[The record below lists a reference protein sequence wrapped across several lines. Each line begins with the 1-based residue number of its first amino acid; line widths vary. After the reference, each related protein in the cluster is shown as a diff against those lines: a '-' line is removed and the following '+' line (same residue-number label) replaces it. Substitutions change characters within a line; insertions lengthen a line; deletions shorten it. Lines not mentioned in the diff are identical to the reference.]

1 MKVVRIAN
9 ALGAEVTGL
18 DLAQPLSEAQRRELR
33 ALWLEHM
40 VLLFRGQSLSAEQ
53 LIAFSR
59 NFGELERHDN
69 YQSELRHAAH
79 PELLIVRA
87 TQVEGRRVIFG
98 QQWHSDLSY
107 TLRPSMGSV
116 LHCLKLPPVGGDTLF
131 ANTAMAY
138 DALSPAM
145 QRIAERLEAVHDIA
159 NGRGHRN
166 ATAAQLEATR
176 RRNPPVIQ
184 PVVRTHPETGRKAL
198 FVSEWM
204 CKDIVG
210 MPDEEGRDLM
220 RFFCDHAVREQF
232 TLRQQWQVGDV
243 LMWDN
248 RSTLHMALSDYPAN
262 AEREL
267 MRTSITGTP
276 LGRPMLAAAA

>member
-1 MKVVRIAN
+1 MKVVRLAN
-9 ALGAEVTGL
+9 ALGAEVEGL
-18 DLAQPLSEAQRRELR
+18 DLARPLSEAQRRELR

-40 VLLFRGQSLSAEQ
+40 VLLFRGQSLTAGQ

-69 YQSELRHAAH
+69 YQSELRHAEH
-79 PELLIVRA
+79 PELLIVKA

-131 ANTAMAY
+131 ANAAMAY

-159 NGRGHRN
+159 NGRGHRT
-166 ATAAQLEATR
+166 ASAAQLEVTR
-176 RRNPPVIQ
+176 KRNPPVIQ

-210 MPDEEGRDLM
+210 LSEEEGGGLM
-220 RFFCDHAVREQF
+220 RFFCDHVVREQF
-232 TLRQQWQVGDV
+232 TFRQQWRVGDV

-248 RSTLHMALSDYPAN
+248 RSTVHMALSDYPAN

-276 LGRPMLAAAA
+276 LGRPVLAAAA